1 MCFSERFVKVYY
13 FESVSHH
20 FNTPG
25 GGVTIYYYLIQSEK
39 SVCVLVVTTTSRDT
53 TLTLLEEELLYTI
66 LRSEHTHN
74 TVYNIMYYY
83 IPALLKDGRREFQF
97 HFRDLSTR
105 TLYPEKGTAKEK
117 LRRVLFV
124 N

>member
-1 MCFSERFVKVYY
+1 MESYIIIIPTCKTLYVWMFWTAVVTTSENVCFSERFVKVYY

-53 TLTLLEEELLYTI
+53 TFNTPGGGVTTI
-66 LRSEHTHN
+66 HRLMTS
-74 TVYNIMYYY
+74 
-83 IPALLKDGRREFQF
+83 
-97 HFRDLSTR
+97 S
-105 TLYPEKGTAKEK
+105 
-117 LRRVLFV
+117 
-124 N
+124 

>member
-25 GGVTIYYYLIQSEK
+25 GGVTTLMTSLVLNTHIIQYH
-39 SVCVLVVTTTSRDT
+39 VL
-53 TLTLLEEELLYTI
+53 L
-66 LRSEHTHN
+66 
-74 TVYNIMYYY
+74 
-83 IPALLKDGRREFQF
+83 PALLKDGRREFQF
-97 HFRDLSTR
+97 HFRDLSTH

-117 LRRVLFV
+117 LRRALFV